1 MLPLWLV
8 CAAAASIAAT
18 AADSPPPPHPAQLAF
33 TASPP
38 PPPPPPQLDHAHQ
51 SHLYS
56 FEWSDRAALERAA
69 HLFAADDIDLAF
81 AGRRTR
87 DRQPHWEAVVRLD
100 EQPGL
105 AHTHDA
111 VVDRL
116 VQLGMDPPN
125 AGSHLPLAAH
135 LSTLDGSTS
144 YARALSAAAIANLTA
159 SSSSSASPLDTVGG
173 AIHDTYHPYDGL
185 HDILVSLERAYPDWV
200 RVVTVGKSSE
210 GRDIWGVKVTNH
222 TSSGAVVDGDDED
235 DDDDEGPAPLVFS
248 ATSSKRHK
256 HKRSRKL
263 GFVVSGTQHAREWIA
278 ASTVLYLAHDL
289 VAPDARGKT
298 PHHKLLNSVEFTFIP
313 VVNVRRFLS
322 LSSPDRAPELTVPL
336 VRPQPD
342 GYVYSW
348 DHDRLWRKSR
358 QPVGSPSPSSS
369 SSSSSAAKACYGI
382 DLNRNWGKEFQR
394 GTRPNPCSDSY
405 PGHEAF
411 ESVELQA
418 LRSYLL
424 DDENHVDAFFDVHS
438 FGQMRA
444 SPSLALLPPPP
455 PARAHPPPL
464 ARSPLPLLVLVR
476 RPHRRRGE
484 PLRGGPPGGESA
496 QGRPRPS
503 VRDGQRVRDQLDEPG
518 HEPRLDLCV
527 ALFLSLCAALTRA
540 RRRRGERADL
550 RLPPHR
556 RERQDPLVL
565 WRRAARRRRLW
576 CVLAL
581 SLDTVTVTVR

>member
-1 MLPLWLV
+1 MLALWLV
-8 CAAAASIAAT
+8 AAAAACAAATVAAESPS
-18 AADSPPPPHPAQLAF
+18 SPPPSPAQLAF
-33 TASPP
+33 TAPR
-38 PPPPPPQLDHAHQ
+38 PPPQLDQAHH

-56 FEWSDRAALERAA
+56 FEWNDRPALERAA
-69 HLFAADDIDLAF
+69 RLFAADDLDLAF

-87 DRQPHWEAVVRLD
+87 DRQPRWEAVVRLD
-100 EQPGL
+100 GHPGH
-105 AHTHDA
+105 ANTHEA

-116 VQLGMDPPN
+116 VQLGMDKPD
-125 AGSHLPLAAH
+125 AGHHLPLADH

-159 SSSSSASPLDTVGG
+159 SSSPPTSPLDTVGG
-173 AIHDTYHPYDGL
+173 AIHDTYHPYGGL

-200 RVVTVGKSSE
+200 RVISVGKSSE

-222 TSSGAVVDGDDED
+222 SSSAAAPNVDED
-235 DDDDEGPAPLVFS
+235 EEDADEGPAPLVFS
-248 ATSSKRHK
+248 TSSSKRHK

-313 VVNVRRFLS
+313 VVN
-322 LSSPDRAPELTVPL
+322 
-336 VRPQPD
+336 PD

-369 SSSSSAAKACYGI
+369 STAKACYGI

-405 PGHEAF
+405 PGREAF

-418 LRSYLL
+418 LKSYLL

-438 FGQMRA
+438 FGQMLLFPYSYSCDVRTADEENHYEAVLQAAKALKGVHGRQFETGSVCEISLTSPGMSLDWTYA
-444 SPSLALLPPPP
+444 SAKIRWSFGAELRDGGVFGFLLPP
-455 PARAHPPPL
+455 
-464 ARSPLPLLVLVR
+464 S
-476 RPHRRRGE
+476 
-484 PLRGGPPGGESA
+484 
-496 QGRPRPS
+496 QIRPS
-503 VRDGQRVRDQLDEPG
+503 GE
-518 HEPRLDLCV
+518 EM
-527 ALFLSLCAALTRA
+527 SAALR
-540 RRRRGERADL
+540 
-550 RLPPHR
+550 
-556 RERQDPLVL
+556 
-565 WRRAARRRRLW
+565 
-576 CVLAL
+576 
-581 SLDTVTVTVR
+581 SLTQFILDKEDGKR